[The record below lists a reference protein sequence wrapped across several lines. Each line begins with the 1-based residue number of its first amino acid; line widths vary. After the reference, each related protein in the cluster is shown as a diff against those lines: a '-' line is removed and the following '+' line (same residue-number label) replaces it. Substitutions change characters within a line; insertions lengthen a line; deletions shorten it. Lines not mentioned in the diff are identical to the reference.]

1 MRLILVRHGE
11 TRENVKGICQGHLPG
26 HLTSKGISQAK
37 KVAKRL
43 KDENIDVIYSSDL
56 KRAKDTCREIVR
68 YHQGIRVEY
77 VKEIRERNFGCFQ
90 GKTVEER
97 AVMIEKAGKTY
108 DEMVKK
114 SGETMEEKNRRVLDF
129 YNKTVKRHPEE
140 TVLWVTHGGCIRPI
154 LMMLK
159 GIDMKR
165 YFDFFKELKPDN
177 TSVSIIEVDKVRG
190 HSLQLVNCTK
200 HL

>member
-1 MRLILVRHGE
+1 MRIAYDARPLIEQRTGIGRYVRCSLE
-11 TRENVKGICQGHLPG
+11 ALLAYKEVQEMLLWSSRTIVKGGVLGADPRVREKVQRGWKGNVWLQLVLPFLLQRYKPDLF
-26 HLTSKGISQAK
+26 HATLFLPPFFARCPAVVNIYDLT
-37 KVAKRL
+37 V
-43 KDENIDVIYSSDL
+43 Y
-56 KRAKDTCREIVR
+56 R
-68 YHQGIRVEY
+68 YP
-77 VKEIRERNFGCFQ
+77 
-90 GKTVEER
+90 
-97 AVMIEKAGKTY
+97 A
-108 DEMVKK
+108 
-114 SGETMEEKNRRVLDF
+114 TMEEKNRRVLDF